1 MSRELSSPTILKGG
15 RSTRSVT
22 YVAQSK
28 PAGFQLGSQFRK
40 QAKETFVFAKQSGR
54 IPYFHFDGPPAAQ
67 VLAKLAEYGQRYGVE
82 PVIDIGP
89 LG

>member
-1 MSRELSSPTILKGG
+1 M
-15 RSTRSVT
+15 T